1 MLKCVIFDMDGTI
14 ADTQPLCLAAFQAA
28 LAAIGG
34 REFTEAEITAVYG
47 PSEDGC
53 LKALA
58 GDRGATEGLKI
69 YLEYYQAHHQ
79 RLCPAPFPGIREIF
93 DLVEARGAALA
104 LITGKSAPS
113 LALDLAV
120 FGLENR
126 FRIIKT
132 GHSESADKPSDMRA
146 VLAKLGLD
154 PGEAVYV
161 GDAPTDITSARAV
174 GLPILAAAWAPGTE
188 TERLRSLGPDRL
200 FLAVEDLAA
209 HLEKV
214 LGPQA

>member
-28 LAAIGG
+28 LLATGG
-34 REFTEAEITAVYG
+34 REFSEGEITAVYG
-47 PSEDGC
+47 PSEGGC
-53 LKALA
+53 LRALV
-58 GDRGATEGLKI
+58 GDRAEEGYKI

-79 RLCPAPFPGIREIF
+79 RICPAPFPGMRQVF

-104 LITGKSAPS
+104 LITGKSAAS

-120 FGLENR
+120 FGLEKR
-126 FRIIKT
+126 FQIVKT
-132 GHSESADKPSDMRA
+132 GRPEGADKPADMRA
-146 VLAKLGLD
+146 VLSELGLE

-161 GDAPTDITSARAV
+161 GDAPTDITSARAA

-188 TERLRSLGPDRL
+188 TDRLRGLEPDGL
-200 FLAVEDLAA
+200 FFAVEDLAGY
-209 HLEKV
+209 LREN
-214 LGPQA
+214 LPRP